1 MREENQWTP
10 IEDDTDVR
18 VVWYFKSNILEM
30 LECAFMKLP
39 ETNENKLLR

>member
-1 MREENQWTP
+1 MTQMLELSGK
-10 IEDDTDVR
+10 
-18 VVWYFKSNILEM
+18 YFKSNILEM